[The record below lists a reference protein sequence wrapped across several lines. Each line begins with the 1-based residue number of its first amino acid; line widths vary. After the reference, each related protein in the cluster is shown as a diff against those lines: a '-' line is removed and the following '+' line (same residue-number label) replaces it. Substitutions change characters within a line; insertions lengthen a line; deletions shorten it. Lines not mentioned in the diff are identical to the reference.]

1 MNLYIVESQF
11 DQIADECIGYAADQ
25 PIYILSGDA
34 EMLED
39 YGKVYAISVEELP
52 VILCHL
58 PTFNFDFEKMVNF
71 FERVDGYADA
81 DDFVMYDQKVYV
93 EIHKEDGLRP
103 VVIDLVENWYN
114 EVVYSVKAS
123 DGQTYCIDAAL
134 TDLQNVVA
142 CMQLD
147 LKTLMRRYALEWSD
161 AYTSWLQTGDDDYLA
176 LLDNLIYLELS
187 RLTFDDIAEKLRP
200 LDQLP
205 DSYIYIELYEY
216 EDLEQFVMNK
226 NYSSL
231 ANSILT
237 DGLNGLLP

>member
-11 DQIADECIGYAADQ
+11 DQIADECIDYAADQ

-34 EMLED
+34 EMLQD
-39 YGKVYAISVEELP
+39 YGEVEVISVEELS
-52 VILCHL
+52 VTLCHL
-58 PTFNFDFEKMVNF
+58 PTFNFDCEKMVNL
-71 FERVDGYADA
+71 FERVDGYAD
-81 DDFVMYDQKVYV
+81 DFVMHDQKVYV

-114 EVVYSVKAS
+114 EVVYTVKAD
-123 DGQTYCIDAAL
+123 DGQTYCIDADL
-134 TDLQNVVA
+134 TDFQNVVA

-147 LKTLMRRYALEWSD
+147 LKTIMRRYALGWSD
-161 AYTSWLQTGDDDYLA
+161 AYTSWLLTGDDDYLA
-176 LLDNLIYLELS
+176 PLDNLIDLELS

-200 LDQLP
+200 LDQLS
-205 DSYIYIELYEY
+205 DSYLYIELYEY

>member
-11 DQIADECIGYAADQ
+11 DQIADECIDYKADQ

-34 EMLED
+34 EMLEG
-39 YGKVYAISVEELP
+39 YGEVEIISVEELF
-52 VILCHL
+52 VTLCHL
-58 PTFNFDFEKMVNF
+58 PTFNFDCEKMVNF
-71 FERVDGYADA
+71 FERVDGYAG
-81 DDFVMYDQKVYV
+81 DFVMHDQALYL

-103 VVIDLVENWYN
+103 IVIDLVNNWYN

-123 DGQTYCIDAAL
+123 DGKTYCIDADLNDAL
-134 TDLQNVVA
+134 SVVA

-147 LKTLMRRYALEWSD
+147 LKALMRRYVFGWSD
-161 AYTSWLQTGDDDYLA
+161 AYSNWLQTGDDDYLA
-176 LLDNLIYLELS
+176 PLDQLIELELS
-187 RLTFDDIAEKLRP
+187 RLTFDDIAEKILP
-200 LDQLP
+200 LHQLP
-205 DSYIYIELYEY
+205 DSYFHVDLYEY

-231 ANSILT
+231 ANSLLT

>member
-11 DQIADECIGYAADQ
+11 DQIADECIDYAADQ
-25 PIYILSGDA
+25 LIYILSGDA

-71 FERVDGYADA
+71 FERVDGYAG
-81 DDFVMYDQKVYV
+81 DFVMHDQALYL

-103 VVIDLVENWYN
+103 IVIDLFNNWYN

-123 DGQTYCIDAAL
+123 DGKTYCIDADLNDAL
-134 TDLQNVVA
+134 SIVA

-147 LKTLMRRYALEWSD
+147 LKALMRRYVFGWSD
-161 AYTSWLQTGDDDYLA
+161 AYSSWLQTGDDDYLA
-176 LLDNLIYLELS
+176 PLDQLIELELS

-205 DSYIYIELYEY
+205 DSYLYIELYEY

>member
-11 DQIADECIGYAADQ
+11 DQIADECIDYAADQ
-25 PIYILSGDA
+25 LIYILSGDA

-71 FERVDGYADA
+71 FERVDGYAV
-81 DDFVMYDQKVYV
+81 DFVMHDQALYL

-103 VVIDLVENWYN
+103 IVIDLFNNWYN

-123 DGQTYCIDAAL
+123 DGKTYCIDADLNDAL
-134 TDLQNVVA
+134 SIVA

-147 LKTLMRRYALEWSD
+147 LKALMRRYVFGWSD
-161 AYTSWLQTGDDDYLA
+161 AYSSWLQTGDDDYLA
-176 LLDNLIYLELS
+176 PLDQLIELELS

-205 DSYIYIELYEY
+205 DSYLYIELYEY

-231 ANSILT
+231 ANSLLT